1 MVTPSSA
8 SESEVWCR
16 DVAEAEKL
24 LSRVESEIESNAPI
38 ICQTVEL
45 GENLM
50 REIQSETDYP
60 PGYLVRLPSFTL
72 DSLNTFSFS
81 RSVFQICPAFV

>member
-1 MVTPSSA
+1 MVTPSSGG
-8 SESEVWCR
+8 ESEVWCR

-24 LSRVESEIESNAPI
+24 LSRVETEIETNAPI

-60 PGYLVRLPSFTL
+60 PGYLVSPSFKL
-72 DSLNTFSFS
+72 HSLNILSFLS
-81 RSVFQICPAFV
+81 LEVVQT

>member
-8 SESEVWCR
+8 GESDVWCR

-24 LSRVESEIESNAPI
+24 LTRVETEIETNAPI

-60 PGYLVRLPSFTL
+60 PGYLVSFPSFI
-72 DSLNTFSFS
+72 FEF
-81 RSVFQICPAFV
+81 